1 MLSFRNHPKTKKL
14 KYKLGSDGVLSLI
27 WLMMFAAESKSDGV
41 LDGMDEVDI
50 ALAADWSGDPKEF
63 VQTLFAARF
72 LDKENGSYVI
82 HDWSE
87 NNPWAANSESR
98 KEHAR
103 KAAEARWSKRY
114 GTKNQQLSTK
124 NDAPSIDGHAQ
135 CNAPTPTPTP
145 TPTPIPNQ
153 DQNIKHPPAS
163 PAPDD
168 PWKEFFDEA
177 KTVLGEEGRSL
188 AGKLKAVVGEPVEAF
203 IVLDQCR
210 DKEQPRAYFAATIR
224 NLAREK
230 RARDAEDLKHREM
243 VERQEKRLQERIAAG
258 LVDEHGRTIR

>member
-1 MLSFRNHPKTKKL
+1 MLTIHDWQEHQTYRKDRSPPPWIKIHRRIFMSTKWARL
-14 KYKLGSDGVLSLI
+14 SDAEKGQIVSLWI
-27 WLMMFAAESKSDGV
+27 
-41 LDGMDEVDI
+41 
-50 ALAADWSGDPKEF
+50 LAADNNGNIPSDPVLLRKLAMLDSEPNISKFIELGLMASSGRQDDVKMTPSGCQSDAPE
-63 VQTLFAARF
+63 
-72 LDKENGSYVI
+72 
-82 HDWSE
+82 
-87 NNPWAANSESR
+87 
-98 KEHAR
+98 
-103 KAAEARWSKRY
+103 AEAEAEAEEK
-114 GTKNQQLSTK
+114 
-124 NDAPSIDGHAQ
+124 
-135 CNAPTPTPTP
+135 
-145 TPTPIPNQ
+145 
-153 DQNIKHPPAS
+153 KHPPAS

-230 RARDAEDLKHREM
+230 SARDAEDLKHREM